1 MNRYVPA
8 PQTLVLLGA
17 ALAGGLAA
25 PAFATQYLTVE
36 QAQKVLF
43 PEASNFRDA
52 PLQLTATQ
60 MRDVEKLSGLPA
72 RSVGWRVVAAYRDAE
87 LLGYVV
93 VDDVIGKY
101 ELISYAV
108 ALSPQA
114 VVRQVEILAYRESHG
129 FEIRSPAWRKQF
141 AGKTVQ
147 AGLTVGDGIANISG
161 ATLSCTHVTDG
172 VRRIAAIA
180 QVAFRTP
187 VAVT

>member
-1 MNRYVPA
+1 MNRFNQASHTV
-8 PQTLVLLGA
+8 LLLGA
-17 ALAGGLAA
+17 ALAGGIAA
-25 PAFATQYLTVE
+25 PAFATQYLTLE

-43 PEASNFRDA
+43 PDASSFKDA
-52 PLQLTATQ
+52 NLQLNAVQ
-60 MRDVEKLSGLPA
+60 MREVEKLSGLPA
-72 RSVGWRVVAAYRDAE
+72 RSVGWRVLSAHRDTE

-93 VDDVIGKY
+93 VDDVIGKV

-129 FEIRSPAWRKQF
+129 FEIRNAAWRKQF
-141 AGKTVQ
+141 AGKTAQ

-187 VAVT
+187 VAAT